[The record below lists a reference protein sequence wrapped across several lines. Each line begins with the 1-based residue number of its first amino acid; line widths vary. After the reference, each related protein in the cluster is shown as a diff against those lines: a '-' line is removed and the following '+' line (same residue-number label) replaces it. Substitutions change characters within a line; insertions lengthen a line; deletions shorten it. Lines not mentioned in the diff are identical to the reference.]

1 MIRSV
6 TFALGLS
13 TVLFALTAMA
23 EDSTSSASSLDTLM
37 CERGKLLLSD
47 SFETGPS
54 KAWRLA
60 KGKWEAVDGA
70 TQGSEL
76 EADKHVAAMR
86 TNQKVRNFVLQYSF
100 KLDGSKGTTLS
111 INDAKGHN
119 SRVLINL
126 NSFSV
131 RKDDHDHAGPDKAE
145 MLQTVRTKIA
155 PGKWHTLVVEING
168 PEMLA
173 RLDGELVAYGSHEA
187 IDVDK
192 TNFGLTVAGKSTS
205 FKDLSLW
212 EATPK
217 DDWSAT
223 KAKVIARS
231 AKAGK

>member
-1 MIRSV
+1 MIRS
-6 TFALGLS
+6 TAFALGLS
-13 TVLFALTAMA
+13 TVLLALTAMA
-23 EDSTSSASSLDTLM
+23 EEASSPLDTLM

-54 KAWRLA
+54 KQWRTA

-76 EADKHVAAMR
+76 KADEHVAAMR
-86 TNQKVRNFVLQYSF
+86 VNQKVRNLVLQYSF
-100 KLDGSKGTTLS
+100 KMDGSKTTTLS

-119 SRVLINL
+119 SRVMINA
-126 NSFSV
+126 NGFSV

-145 MLQTVRTKIA
+145 LLQMVKTKIA
-155 PGKWHTLVVEING
+155 PGKWHTLVVEFNG

-173 RLDGELVAYGSHEA
+173 RLDGKQVAYGSHEA

-192 TNFGLTVAGKSTS
+192 TNFGLTVGGESVS
-205 FKDLSLW
+205 FKDFSLW

-217 DDWSAT
+217 ADWSQS
-223 KAKVIARS
+223 KAKVIS
-231 AKAGK
+231 QSK